1 MGGDHTTSRAPQHLE
16 VETPLPHKRHIHQ
29 PEGLPIS
36 CSSSCSFSSN
46 KFDNFDQAERSRSTR
61 KLRDLIIFYTVV
73 MVVEIVGGIKS
84 NSLSVLTDAVH
95 LLSDIAGFSI
105 SLFVVWVSGWEAT
118 KRQSFGFHRLEVL
131 GALFS
136 VQLIWLISGVL
147 LYEAIERLLQQTE
160 KVNGRLM
167 FGVAAFGFVINVIM
181 VLWLGHDHSHH
192 GHSHHDHD
200 HDHDHDIEE
209 PTIENGEQTSFL
221 ESITPHANQNANINI
236 QGAYLHVFT
245 DMIQAVGVMIA
256 GCIIWLKPNWLV
268 VDLLCTLIFT
278 VFSLITT
285 LPMLKSILTILM
297 EGAPHE
303 IDIIGLEN
311 GIRAIKGLD
320 DVNDLHVWAIT
331 TGKFVLSC
339 HVVIEPGVAPPEVL
353 QKIKHYC
360 EQTFKIHH
368 VTVEIQQMQ

>member
-105 SLFVVWVSGWEAT
+105 SLFV
-118 KRQSFGFHRLEVL
+118 
-131 GALFS
+131 
-136 VQLIWLISGVL
+136 LIWLISGVL